1 MQDAKQRL
9 KQEHLTYV
17 HAAASCLLDRHTPS
31 LICVHRYLEQQ
42 AFVGQLQGLFSAVS
56 ACIDSTDTDKAAE
69 KALRRQG
76 FRYCKKRTA
85 PPTASLAVAITLKG
99 YKSSGIRL
107 YFSSAG
113 HHRLVQGPV
122 ASAPDNT
129 QDALNGK
136 NVALQKG
143 CKALL
148 PEIESRIKAQAQ
160 WLAEVCEHQGPVSS
174 LAQHIAAQVAATKS
188 HQLEL
193 LQQWQQQ
200 QQASQV
206 YLQVLQQ
213 VLDSLMELIQDHLLG
228 KQQAANEVQ
237 QTWLSAHTH
246 TLLSKLKVIEQQLL
260 VLTYTSDTMPALYK
274 VDDHL
279 TKAQR
284 KLDARDEQASV
295 KLYHFDQLGPGFL
308 ELASQYRELQEDL
321 EHANFTLHEFQKAAA
336 DEL

>member
-1 MQDAKQRL
+1 MQDAKKRL
-9 KQEHLTYV
+9 KQEHLTY
-17 HAAASCLLDRHTPS
+17 
-31 LICVHRYLEQQ
+31 LEQQ
-42 AFVGQLQGLFSAVS
+42 AFVEQLQGLFSAVF

-76 FRYCKKRTA
+76 FRCASQVYIAACDHLQVAKSAQRLQLPVLQLPSRSKATNPLA
-85 PPTASLAVAITLKG
+85 SGCTSHLLGITGDELLATHISDLSLA
-99 YKSSGIRL
+99 
-107 YFSSAG
+107 
-113 HHRLVQGPV
+113 
-122 ASAPDNT
+122 
-129 QDALNGK
+129 
-136 NVALQKG
+136 QKG

-174 LAQHIAAQVAATKS
+174 LAHHISAQVAATKS

-206 YLQVLQQ
+206 YLEVLQQ
-213 VLDSLMELIQDHLLG
+213 VLDSLMELVQDHLLG

-237 QTWLSAHTH
+237 QSWLSAHTH

-260 VLTYTSDTMPALYK
+260 VLTYSSDTMPALRK

-279 TKAQR
+279 TRAQR
-284 KLDARDEQASV
+284 KLDARDKQASV
-295 KLYHFDQLGPGFL
+295 KLHHFDQLGPGFL
-308 ELASQYRELQEDL
+308 ELASQYRDLQEDL
-321 EHANFTLHEFQKAAA
+321 DHANFTLHEFHKAAA

>member
-9 KQEHLTYV
+9 KQEHLT
-17 HAAASCLLDRHTPS
+17 
-31 LICVHRYLEQQ
+31 YLEQQ

-76 FRYCKKRTA
+76 FRC
-85 PPTASLAVAITLKG
+85 ASQVYMAACD
-99 YKSSGIRL
+99 
-107 YFSSAG
+107 
-113 HHRLVQGPV
+113 H
-122 ASAPDNT
+122 
-129 QDALNGK
+129 
-136 NVALQKG
+136 LQKG

>member
-1 MQDAKQRL
+1 MQDAKKRL
-9 KQEHLTYV
+9 KQEHLK
-17 HAAASCLLDRHTPS
+17 
-31 LICVHRYLEQQ
+31 YLKQQ
-42 AFVGQLQGLFSAVS
+42 AFIEQLQGLFNAVF
-56 ACIDSTDTDKAAE
+56 ACIDSSDTDKAAE
-69 KALRRQG
+69 KALRREG
-76 FRYCKKRTA
+76 FHCASQVYVAACDHLQVAKCAQRLQLPVLQLPSCSKATNPLA
-85 PPTASLAVAITLKG
+85 SGCTSHLLGITGDELLATHIPDLSLA
-99 YKSSGIRL
+99 
-107 YFSSAG
+107 
-113 HHRLVQGPV
+113 
-122 ASAPDNT
+122 
-129 QDALNGK
+129 
-136 NVALQKG
+136 QKG
-143 CKALL
+143 SKALL

-174 LAQHIAAQVAATKS
+174 LAQHMAAQVAANES

-237 QTWLSAHTH
+237 RTWLSAHTH
-246 TLLSKLKVIEQQLL
+246 TLLLKLKVIEEQLL
-260 VLTYTSDTMPALYK
+260 VLTYNSDTMPALRK

-279 TKAQR
+279 ARAQR

-295 KLYHFDQLGPGFL
+295 RLYHFDQLGPDFL
-308 ELASQYRELQEDL
+308 ELASQYRDLQEDL
-321 EHANFTLHEFQKAAA
+321 DHANFTLCEFQKAAA